1 MSGLEDVLALKHR
14 CKLLRASETQM
25 RNERQA
31 LQREILE
38 LEKDFQLHKKR
49 KNQKYNAGNKGVD
62 AVSEIKGG
70 VGGETLMA
78 AATSH
83 NSAAENTDLLA
94 LANDTQ
100 RSFIKTATLSP
111 ARPNG
116 DPINNCD
123 GEMKESDD
131 RKILKK
137 RILQLEMDLQR
148 YKARI
153 DEQKKALGPN
163 DLPQIPWEVEGI
175 TRSMR
180 KPNDLNASTLDE
192 SEILMRSKIFTPRE
206 RVFSTCKRK
215 SAKGEK
221 AVKESCCWLCSPLGG
236 YGGL

>member
-1 MSGLEDVLALKHR
+1 
-14 CKLLRASETQM
+14 
-25 RNERQA
+25 
-31 LQREILE
+31 LE

-163 DLPQIPWEVEGI
+163 DLPQIPWEGSALNSFLSCSTHPTHLFPGTSFICKSKMFPV
-175 TRSMR
+175 MCLR
-180 KPNDLNASTLDE
+180 K
-192 SEILMRSKIFTPRE
+192 F
-206 RVFSTCKRK
+206 V
-215 SAKGEK
+215 
-221 AVKESCCWLCSPLGG
+221 
-236 YGGL
+236 

>member
-1 MSGLEDVLALKHR
+1 
-14 CKLLRASETQM
+14 
-25 RNERQA
+25 
-31 LQREILE
+31 LE

-131 RKILKK
+131 RSTQNIQIAIAAGHTIFAPWCKALRSRPFRTDNKTALLVVAPFLKFRKILKK
-137 RILQLEMDLQR
+137 RILQLEVCQHNTSPSCHP
-148 YKARI
+148 I
-153 DEQKKALGPN
+153 DGHS
-163 DLPQIPWEVEGI
+163 
-175 TRSMR
+175 R
-180 KPNDLNASTLDE
+180 
-192 SEILMRSKIFTPRE
+192 
-206 RVFSTCKRK
+206 RVFFTTSDGPTEIQ
-215 SAKGEK
+215 SQN
-221 AVKESCCWLCSPLGG
+221 
-236 YGGL
+236 